1 MDSSREKVTFRWK
14 RTAVTSPT
22 PLQRRDAG
30 SHTPSRWNM
39 SPDGD
44 SKTLPLSDS
53 PGPEGLGELSLDTPK
68 RKAEELGEST
78 PSLGKV
84 KLRKLSKRNYETITM
99 SKEKSMSSSFK
110 QLDEPT
116 ENQEVSPPPSHSFI
130 LKKKERTPEE
140 GSKAIYR
147 MAVIAALGGTNARR
161 SSPNIPRTDT
171 DNLSLPLVSSP
182 DKTDVPSPVSLD
194 RTVMRI
200 DKANMNKSKD
210 NSTVQEDRWS
220 PPGVFEDLEAQGDN
234 SEPKA
239 DRRSVVLTGPKN
251 LVAQD
256 SSQGELLDT
265 VNEPEAEDCDSS
277 LPTLEYIPES
287 LPCFT
292 IYQKGSSDS
301 QHQQCPSVNPQGAK
315 TSSLSSLAT
324 NETTAFIV
332 VPAEDEEPFSPPQRT
347 VFISSKQPPNT
358 GPSKASRAETNNFHS
373 SNMKACLSD
382 PFALPLLS
390 NRGVSKPYL
399 KSTTTRRQSDAGS
412 NIHYPPLLFYS
423 WWHS

>member
-30 SHTPSRWNM
+30 SYTPSRWNM

-53 PGPEGLGELSLDTPK
+53 PGSEGLRELSLDTPK
-68 RKAEELGEST
+68 RKAEELGENT

-99 SKEKSMSSSFK
+99 SKVNLYCKSCFAHCLKCAVSCIQFCEEISYLSVPLHCNHQEKSMGSSFK

-116 ENQEVSPPPSHSFI
+116 ENQDVSPPPSHSFI

-161 SSPNIPRTDT
+161 SSPNIPRTDA

-194 RTVMRI
+194 RTVINI
-200 DKANMNKSKD
+200 DKSNMNKSKD
-210 NSTVQEDRWS
+210 NSTVQEDQWS
-220 PPGVFEDLEAQGDN
+220 PPRVFEDLEAQGDN

-239 DRRSVVLTGPKN
+239 DRRVSQLT
-251 LVAQD
+251 
-256 SSQGELLDT
+256 
-265 VNEPEAEDCDSS
+265 
-277 LPTLEYIPES
+277 PT
-287 LPCFT
+287 
-292 IYQKGSSDS
+292 
-301 QHQQCPSVNPQGAK
+301 
-315 TSSLSSLAT
+315 
-324 NETTAFIV
+324 
-332 VPAEDEEPFSPPQRT
+332 
-347 VFISSKQPPNT
+347 
-358 GPSKASRAETNNFHS
+358 
-373 SNMKACLSD
+373 CL
-382 PFALPLLS
+382 FL
-390 NRGVSKPYL
+390 
-399 KSTTTRRQSDAGS
+399 
-412 NIHYPPLLFYS
+412 
-423 WWHS
+423 